1 MTINVKIAER
11 PYPLNVDNERDEE
24 QVRKAAQYINERLIR
39 YRMQFGEKDM
49 QDLLAIASIQFVV
62 SIFKLESEVR
72 QEEAN
77 DRLNRI
83 NSRMEEFLATSI

>member
-11 PYPLNVDNERDEE
+11 PYPLNVDNENDEE

-62 SIFKLESEVR
+62 SIFKLESEIR

-77 DRLNRI
+77 DKLNRI
-83 NSRMEEFLATSI
+83 NSRLEEFLSSI